1 MKKFKIFIV
10 LLLLLQFFLPF
21 SLNVHAQEKNEPLH
35 YLALGDSLAAGM
47 NENYEIGYGYAD
59 FIALNYIDKEYSVQF
74 NKGFSFPGYT
84 TVNVLEDI
92 QSNVTRSIHDLNG
105 PSQTEITLH
114 KAIEQADLITL
125 SAGANDVL
133 KHVNRSQSGE
143 FSFDLPAVLK
153 AVQEVVANYEKIFAE
168 IQKINPEVDIV
179 IMGLYNPFP
188 YRQDA
193 ALQIQ
198 LNTLVATMN
207 NSIKAVVEKNGGV
220 FSDVADTVAK
230 DYVTYLPNPNNI
242 HLGKAGYE
250 VVAEKMLSDYMAVVL
265 NNVED
270 ELNDT
275 GNIVFDNFSDTENHW
290 AREYI
295 NKAYINGILKGY
307 DDGTFKPNV
316 NMTRVQVV
324 SVLTRAF
331 DLHATKAAPFK
342 DIGQYDQ
349 QTQNEI
355 AAAYEAGVIHENDGI
370 FNPKGE
376 LSRAQLAL
384 MLLRLTNTLK
394 GEDYVWNATTPFKDI
409 EKYDAETKAAIN
421 FLCESG
427 IVEGTSATTF
437 APADKVTRAQLAKII
452 VLMISK

>member
-153 AVQEVVANYEKIFAE
+153 AVQEVVHFSKQ
-168 IQKINPEVDIV
+168 QKQQ
-179 IMGLYNPFP
+179 
-188 YRQDA
+188 R
-193 ALQIQ
+193 
-198 LNTLVATMN
+198 MN
-207 NSIKAVVEKNGGV
+207 
-220 FSDVADTVAK
+220 FT
-230 DYVTYLPNPNNI
+230 I
-242 HLGKAGYE
+242 H
-250 VVAEKMLSDYMAVVL
+250 
-265 NNVED
+265 
-270 ELNDT
+270 
-275 GNIVFDNFSDTENHW
+275 
-290 AREYI
+290 
-295 NKAYINGILKGY
+295 IL
-307 DDGTFKPNV
+307 
-316 NMTRVQVV
+316 
-324 SVLTRAF
+324 
-331 DLHATKAAPFK
+331 
-342 DIGQYDQ
+342 
-349 QTQNEI
+349 
-355 AAAYEAGVIHENDGI
+355 
-370 FNPKGE
+370 
-376 LSRAQLAL
+376 
-384 MLLRLTNTLK
+384 LK
-394 GEDYVWNATTPFKDI
+394 
-409 EKYDAETKAAIN
+409 
-421 FLCESG
+421 
-427 IVEGTSATTF
+427 
-437 APADKVTRAQLAKII
+437 
-452 VLMISK
+452 